1 MTTLL
6 LLVLAAAGSPAGSA
20 PVQEVP
26 AADTLRGVVVEGRD
40 SVPVPGRTV
49 VLHRVTPDTGMAV
62 DSVRTG
68 PDGRFAL
75 PIEAGD
81 GDVLLASTRHEG
93 VLYFGPAL
101 HGGTLP
107 SDYRIAVFP
116 TRPAGA
122 DPPLSVTRRTIVA
135 DPSAGGFEFMDAIE
149 VAGVGDATLV
159 APPDEAGGPWWEV
172 ALPRGVGDVRA
183 LPGGVEGPELEVG
196 ATSVRVSAPV
206 PAAGQ
211 RLVLGYTAS
220 GSEPVV
226 FVPER
231 PVERF
236 ELVVRG
242 DTATVRV
249 TGLGEG
255 SQLRMER
262 ESVLRYGA
270 RSLGPGDTVRLVR
283 RAAAGSPGG
292 SRTAA
297 WIAAAV
303 GVLLAVGAGVT
314 WRWS

>member
-6 LLVLAAAGSPAGSA
+6 LLALAAAGTPAGPA

-26 AADTLRGVVVEGRD
+26 AVDTLRGVVVEGRD

-49 VLHRVTPDTGMAV
+49 ALHRVTPDTGMAV

-75 PIEAGD
+75 PVEAGD

-107 SDYRIAVFP
+107 DAYRIAVFP

-122 DPPLSVTRRTIVA
+122 DPSLSVTRRTIVA
-135 DPSAGGFEFMDAIE
+135 DPVAGGFEFMDAIE
-149 VAGVGDATLV
+149 VAGAGDATLV
-159 APPDEAGGPWWEV
+159 A
-172 ALPRGVGDVRA
+172 LPRGVDDVRA
-183 LPGGVEGPELEVG
+183 LPGGLEGPELEIG
-196 ATSVRVSAPV
+196 ATSVRVSTPV

-249 TGLGEG
+249 TGLGRG
-255 SQLRMER
+255 RQLRMER

-283 RAAAGSPGG
+283 RSAAVGTGR

-297 WIAAAV
+297 WVAAAV
-303 GVLLAVGAGVT
+303 GLLLAAGAGLT